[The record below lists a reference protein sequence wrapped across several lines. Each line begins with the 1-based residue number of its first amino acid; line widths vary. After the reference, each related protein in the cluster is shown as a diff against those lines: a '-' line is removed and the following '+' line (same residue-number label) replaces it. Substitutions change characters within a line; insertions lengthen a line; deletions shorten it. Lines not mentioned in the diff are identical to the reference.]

1 MAHLYRLILGA
12 FLTLC
17 CLQSWASVP
26 MVDTWCRD
34 GAAGNMCGSKGTR
47 AAAYEAWLK
56 SPGVL
61 GECGSGTYAGKVPPI
76 TVYVTDETATRLA
89 LNFWKTDCWGGGR
102 YDNSAGGYMATFTIT
117 GSSCPANSIKSGTS
131 CTCNAGFLEKDGQC
145 LPPNRDDKCAGDFT
159 LSGFALGS
167 GKLLDTQIMKGE
179 IPGGDMCWPYDAPG
193 SGCTVNFVQ
202 DKVVTM
208 PDGSKQT
215 YGRVG
220 MYVGPPGT
228 TQGKACDIPA
238 PDTTVS
244 ADCKTVGSASYGG
257 VSRAVCADAPKCPG
271 GFGGEVNGVEVCV
284 KDDGANVV
292 RSEKNTD
299 TKNPDGSTTNVKE
312 KTTCQGTVCTT
323 EKTTTNTPA
332 GGGSSTTNITNVS
345 QPKEDYCK
353 ANANAAQCGKDG
365 KGDGKEG
372 NFGGSCDAGFT
383 CEGDALQCSMAKEQ
397 HERACQLF
405 SKKSNESLLYDG
417 EAAKAKDRDVTATLP
432 GNRTEDLSGKLSQE
446 NVLGGGRC
454 ITDLSVTVWH
464 STVTLP
470 FSTICPQLEYMGWV
484 LVAIA
489 SLAAFRIV
497 SGSSKED

>member
-1 MAHLYRLILGA
+1 M
-12 FLTLC
+12 
-17 CLQSWASVP
+17 
-26 MVDTWCRD
+26 
-34 GAAGNMCGSKGTR
+34 
-47 AAAYEAWLK
+47 
-56 SPGVL
+56 
-61 GECGSGTYAGKVPPI
+61 
-76 TVYVTDETATRLA
+76 
-89 LNFWKTDCWGGGR
+89 
-102 YDNSAGGYMATFTIT
+102 
-117 GSSCPANSIKSGTS
+117 
-131 CTCNAGFLEKDGQC
+131 
-145 LPPNRDDKCAGDFT
+145 PPNRDDKCAGDFT

-179 IPGGDMCWPYDAPG
+179 IPGGNMCWPYDAPS

-215 YGRVG
+215 YGRIG
-220 MYVGPPGT
+220 MYVGPAGT

-244 ADCKTVGSASYGG
+244 ADCKTLGSASYGG
-257 VSRAVCADAPKCPG
+257 VSRAVCADAPKCEG
-271 GFGGEVNGVEVCV
+271 GYAGTVNGVEVCV
-284 KDDGANVV
+284 KDDGTNVV
-292 RSEKNTD
+292 KTEKTTD
-299 TKNPDGSTTNVKE
+299 TSKPDGSTEKVTE
-312 KTTCQGTVCTT
+312 KTTCQGKTCTT

-332 GGGSSTTNITNVS
+332 GGGSSTVNVTNIS

-353 ANANAAQCGKDG
+353 ANASAAQCLDGKDG
-365 KGDGKEG
+365 REGKGS
-372 NFGGSCDAGFT
+372 FGGSCDAGFT

-405 SKKSNESLLYDG
+405 SKKSAESLLYDV
-417 EAAKAKDRDVTATLP
+417 EVAKGAQRDVTKTLP
-432 GNRTEDLSGKLSQE
+432 GNTSVDLSGKLSQD

-454 ITDLSVTVWH
+454 IPDMTVTVWRT
-464 STVTLP
+464 SVTLP

-489 SLAAFRIV
+489 SLVAFRIV